1 MVTEPEQVT
10 EVLAAMAR
18 GEADAAERLLPL
30 VYSELR
36 ALARARM
43 ARERP
48 GQTLQPTALVHEAY
62 LRLVGD
68 RVSWENRAHFF
79 GAAAQA
85 MRRIL
90 VERARRVA
98 RLKRG
103 GSAERIT
110 LDDDAASVTPR
121 SEDLIALD
129 QALDRLAKHDRVMA
143 DVVMLR
149 YFAGL
154 TVTETAEALGASER
168 TVHRQW
174 TAARA
179 WLRHQLDT
187 PAGAPGGH
195 RVG

>member
-1 MVTEPEQVT
+1 VVTEREQVT

-30 VYSELR
+30 VYSELKG
-36 ALARARM
+36 LARARM

-68 RVSWENRAHFF
+68 GVRWESRAHFF

-103 GSAERIT
+103 GGAERIT
-110 LDDDAASVTPR
+110 LDDAAASVTPR
-121 SEDLIALD
+121 SEDLLALD
-129 QALDRLAKHDRVMA
+129 QALDRLAEHDRVMA

-154 TVTETAEALGASER
+154 TVTETAEALGTSER
-168 TVHRQW
+168 TVYRQW

-187 PAGAPGGH
+187 PIGASGGH

>member
-1 MVTEPEQVT
+1 MVTEREQVT

-30 VYSELR
+30 VYSELKV
-36 ALARARM
+36 LARARM

-62 LRLVGD
+62 LRLVGEGA
-68 RVSWENRAHFF
+68 RWENRAHFY

-85 MRRIL
+85 MRRIM
-90 VERARRVA
+90 VERARRVS

-103 GSAERIT
+103 GDAERIT
-110 LDDDAASVTPR
+110 LHDDAVSVAPR
-121 SEDLIALD
+121 SDELLALD
-129 QALDRLAKHDRVMA
+129 EALDRLAAHDRGMA

-154 TVTETAEALGASER
+154 TVTETAEAVGASER
-168 TVHRQW
+168 TVSRQW

-179 WLRHQLDT
+179 WLRHQLT
-187 PAGAPGGH
+187 GPGRVAENHRAG
-195 RVG
+195 

>member
-1 MVTEPEQVT
+1 VVAEREQVT

-30 VYSELR
+30 VYSELKV
-36 ALARARM
+36 LARARM

-62 LRLVGD
+62 LRLVGEGA
-68 RVSWENRAHFF
+68 RWENRAHFY
-79 GAAAQA
+79 GAAAQV
-85 MRRIL
+85 MRRIM
-90 VERARRVA
+90 VERARRVS

-103 GSAERIT
+103 GDAERIT
-110 LDDDAASVTPR
+110 LHDDAVSVAPR
-121 SEDLIALD
+121 SDELLALD
-129 QALDRLAKHDRVMA
+129 EALDRLAAHDRGMA

-154 TVTETAEALGASER
+154 TVTETAEAVGASER
-168 TVHRQW
+168 TVSRQW

-179 WLRHQLDT
+179 WLRHQLT
-187 PAGAPGGH
+187 GPGRVAEKHRAG
-195 RVG
+195 

>member
-1 MVTEPEQVT
+1 VTEREQVT
-10 EVLAAMAR
+10 EALAAMAR
-18 GEADAAERLLPL
+18 GDADAAERLLPL
-30 VYSELR
+30 VYAELK

-68 RVSWENRAHFF
+68 GARWESRAHFY

-85 MRRIL
+85 MRRIM
-90 VERARRVA
+90 VERARRVG

-103 GSAERIT
+103 GNAERLT
-110 LDDDAASVTPR
+110 LDDDAVAVVPR
-121 SEDLIALD
+121 SVELLALD
-129 QALDRLAKHDRVMA
+129 EALDRLAARDRAMA

-154 TVTETAEALGASER
+154 TVTETAEAVGTSER

-179 WLRHQLDT
+179 WLRHQL
-187 PAGAPGGH
+187 AGAANATGPRRAG
-195 RVG
+195 